1 MTNRTFKA
9 GVSREQGTLLP
20 PRVEEYVGM
29 DNPVRAIDQYV
40 AVLDLARLGFRHAV
54 QSSVGAGQPPYDPAD
69 NLKLYLYGYLN
80 QIRSSRRLE
89 REAVR
94 NLELIWL
101 LRGLTPGYRTI
112 AKFRQENWA
121 ALKAVSREFVVL
133 MRELKLISG
142 SLVAIDGAFF
152 HGDASPASI
161 ATHKK
166 LTKQL
171 ATLDRDIE
179 AYGRAL
185 NANDAEEG
193 RSQAGGGGDDCDG
206 GDIGEKMAALM
217 ARRAKTQADLDHLEA
232 SGESQLSR
240 TDCDARLLTKNGQ
253 TVAGYNVQIAVDEQ
267 HKLIVASEVVND
279 GNDTGQLYP
288 MAEAAKEALG
298 ATMLQAVA
306 DAGYYK
312 SAALK
317 DCEDAGIV
325 AYVPLAQRTGRLKAQ
340 GRFSHEDFTYDAEDN
355 VYRCPTGELLK
366 PTKSL
371 KHNTGGRLETRYMSR
386 KTTCDA
392 CPLRKRC
399 VSDKTPTRTVYRW
412 VHEDVIERHRARM
425 EQAGAI
431 MRRRSGLAEHPFGTL
446 KCRAGYRHF
455 LVRGLNKV
463 RGEWSLMALCYN
475 FSRVLNII
483 GFDRFI
489 AHLAQRAAERAILV
503 LATYVT
509 RLWAATQSSA
519 HALAPQWQAKLHLPA
534 SV

>member
-1 MTNRTFKA
+1 M
-9 GVSREQGTLLP
+9 
-20 PRVEEYVGM
+20 
-29 DNPVRAIDQYV
+29 
-40 AVLDLARLGFRHAV
+40 
-54 QSSVGAGQPPYDPAD
+54 
-69 NLKLYLYGYLN
+69 
-80 QIRSSRRLE
+80 
-89 REAVR
+89 
-94 NLELIWL
+94 
-101 LRGLTPGYRTI
+101 
-112 AKFRQENWA
+112 
-121 ALKAVSREFVVL
+121 
-133 MRELKLISG
+133 
-142 SLVAIDGAFF
+142 
-152 HGDASPASI
+152 
-161 ATHKK
+161 
-166 LTKQL
+166 
-171 ATLDRDIE
+171 
-179 AYGRAL
+179 
-185 NANDAEEG
+185 
-193 RSQAGGGGDDCDG
+193 
-206 GDIGEKMAALM
+206 
-217 ARRAKTQADLDHLEA
+217 
-232 SGESQLSR
+232 
-240 TDCDARLLTKNGQ
+240 
-253 TVAGYNVQIAVDEQ
+253 
-267 HKLIVASEVVND
+267 VND

-489 AHLAQRAAERAILV
+489 AHLAQQAAERAILV

-519 HALAPQWQAKLHLPA
+519 HALAPPWQAKLHLPA